1 MPSRRALPT
10 LERMQALMSVLG
22 DPQDAIPS
30 VHVTGTNGKGSTSA
44 MVTAL
49 LMAQGLSVGTYTS
62 PNLHQVAERLARNGE
77 PIDDQSFVSVLS
89 ELASIEPLVA
99 ER

>member
-10 LERMQALMSVLG
+10 LERNAGLDGGGWG
-22 DPQDAIPS
+22 DPQESIPS

-49 LMAQGLSVGTYTS
+49 LMAQGLSVGTFTS
-62 PNLHQVAERLARNGE
+62 PNLHRVSERLVRNAE
-77 PIDDQSFVSVLS
+77 PIDDESFPGGPWPSW
-89 ELASIEPLVA
+89 P
-99 ER
+99 RWRC